1 MDLSV
6 VILEDDP
13 RYRHSLEMLFS
24 NTRGFRLG
32 ASFGSAHAM
41 LQELETRERAG
52 QDPSWQ
58 LALVDIELPGM
69 NGIEATRRLK
79 KHLPALTVVML
90 TVFEDPTVILEAIT
104 AGADGYLLKK
114 TSAPELLS
122 QLKAI
127 ASGGSPLTPDVARTV
142 LSLLRERTPK
152 RISGQ
157 FFRTGL
163 AHQTRPNRTRTRS
176 AANVGERSLLQASRL
191 TTQHQHRHSAH
202 SHSRRVSQAAS
213 PQRRRS
219 RRPRHS
225 RKAGLNP
232 TSHHH
237 AIADDLCS
245 RYSAN
250 HDVRLSGGDPR

>member
-1 MDLSV
+1 MDLNI

-13 RYRHSLEMLFS
+13 RYRHSLETLF
-24 NTRGFRLG
+24 NNAPGFRLG
-32 ASFGSAHAM
+32 ASFGSAHGM
-41 LQELETRERAG
+41 LQELENHERAG
-52 QDPSWQ
+52 RDPSWQ
-58 LALVDIELPGM
+58 LALVDIELPGT

-90 TVFEDPTVILEAIT
+90 TVFEDPTIILEAIT

-157 FFRTGL
+157 FFRTASPTKL
-163 AHQTRPNRTRTRS
+163 DLT
-176 AANVGERSLLQASRL
+176 EREHAVLQALVKGLSYKQTGLQLNISIDTVRTHIRAVYRKL
-191 TTQHQHRHSAH
+191 QVHSVAEAVA
-202 SHSRRVSQAAS
+202 R
-213 PQRRRS
+213 
-219 RRPRHS
+219 
-225 RKAGLNP
+225 
-232 TSHHH
+232 
-237 AIADDLCS
+237 AIREKL
-245 RYSAN
+245 
-250 HDVRLSGGDPR
+250 V

>member
-1 MDLSV
+1 MDLNV

-13 RYRHSLEMLFS
+13 RYRHSLEMLFG
-24 NTRGFRLG
+24 NTPGFRLG

-41 LQELETRERAG
+41 LEELETRERAG
-52 QDPSWQ
+52 RDPSWQ

-79 KHLPALTVVML
+79 KHLSALTVVML
-90 TVFEDPTVILEAIT
+90 TVFEDPTIILEAIT

-157 FFRTGL
+157 FFRNASPTKL
-163 AHQTRPNRTRTRS
+163 QLT
-176 AANVGERSLLQASRL
+176 EREHAVLQALVKGLSYKQVGLQLNISIDTVRTHIRAVYRKL
-191 TTQHQHRHSAH
+191 QVHSVAEAVA
-202 SHSRRVSQAAS
+202 R
-213 PQRRRS
+213 
-219 RRPRHS
+219 
-225 RKAGLNP
+225 
-232 TSHHH
+232 
-237 AIADDLCS
+237 AIREKL
-245 RYSAN
+245 
-250 HDVRLSGGDPR
+250 V